1 MKYNKLTR
9 RMFLEGAGKTALAIP
24 FLSSLMP
31 TEAKAATVS
40 KKFVSIQSDYFIAR
54 ELATPGY
61 YDAPGKIAWTQ
72 VDADQKYQLLSD
84 HVKVNGKISQIF
96 DQSWNPYADKINI
109 ISNSNAYIQSF
120 LHNATLSSSAC
131 SGSGG
136 DYSSPIYSYSTDF
149 LAEQGLAKAGV
160 VSGLGGLRINLW
172 GSNDQYDTTWGT
184 INGKAQGLQNAKNL
198 TQLQTMLAGANTTKT
213 DQKQVTRRKLIDAV
227 MPELNRL
234 KANARMSKLDKDR
247 LNEATDRW
255 NDIQNRAATSLQ
267 CSFAER
273 AQGVDWEANH
283 RQAMSLAIAAL
294 SCNMT
299 NVINYTL
306 FAGGKENPQSL
317 HNYAHD
323 ARNRNFNDVQLW
335 RSRRVADFVGML
347 NATKDENG
355 QALLDSSML
364 QWMHEYSSW
373 GHQKYGYVTLTAGG
387 AGGAVRTGLHLDVGG
402 TPINTIH

>member
-1 MKYNKLTR
+1 M
-9 RMFLEGAGKTALAIP
+9 
-24 FLSSLMP
+24 
-31 TEAKAATVS
+31 
-40 KKFVSIQSDYFIAR
+40 
-54 ELATPGY
+54 
-61 YDAPGKIAWTQ
+61 
-72 VDADQKYQLLSD
+72 
-84 HVKVNGKISQIF
+84 
-96 DQSWNPYADKINI
+96 
-109 ISNSNAYIQSF
+109 
-120 LHNATLSSSAC
+120 
-131 SGSGG
+131 
-136 DYSSPIYSYSTDF
+136 
-149 LAEQGLAKAGV
+149 
-160 VSGLGGLRINLW
+160 
-172 GSNDQYDTTWGT
+172 
-184 INGKAQGLQNAKNL
+184 QNAKNL

-234 KANARMSKLDKDR
+234 KANSRMSKLDKDR

-273 AQGVDWEANH
+273 AQGGDWEVNH
-283 RQAMSLAIAAL
+283 KQAMSLAIAAL

-355 QALLDSSML
+355 QALLDSSLL

-387 AGGAVRTGLHLDVGG
+387 ASGAVRTGLHLDVGG
-402 TPINTIH
+402 SPINTIHMTNLRALGLSVADIEKDGRAGFGEYANSVLYQDGRLDNTQAFVNYGEGDADYWGGQYGRIDRQYKTPANFTRFFETNARRKPLAYLK